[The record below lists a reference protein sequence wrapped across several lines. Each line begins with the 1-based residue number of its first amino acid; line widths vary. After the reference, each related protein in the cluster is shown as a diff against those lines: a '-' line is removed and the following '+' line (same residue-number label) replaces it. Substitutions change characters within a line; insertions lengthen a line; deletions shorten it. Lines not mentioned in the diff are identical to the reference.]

1 MSPHARRVRAWR
13 FTGLGARVGFLFLA
27 FLLGTGLAFY
37 GLLIAFTRS
46 WLLDQLDDRTRAVS
60 TASVNR
66 LRLPLSFGDRAGVD
80 EALADLVNQPD
91 VQGVAVYD
99 PAGRLVVARAKDGSG
114 WVAGAW
120 TPPRREARTADL
132 EITTRV
138 DAKTGLA
145 VREYARAIDS
155 APAVQGAGAEEAR
168 ELFGL
173 GAARPGLAHGRPAG
187 PATLGWLRVAASTE
201 SVRSLVR
208 TAGNASASIV
218 LLAFLIG
225 LIAISLLMRVVVGPL
240 GEAEALARE
249 IAAGNLS
256 RRLPVRGP
264 DEVGSLSA
272 SLNRMAD
279 SLDAARRETA
289 LEAGR
294 LDASAQVV
302 LAVAREVRRVN
313 EPRRAFEIV
322 ADHLQRLTACDSI
335 ALALPVAPV
344 GTRREEV
351 KIEFLKGK
359 VGGESLRPG
368 FTFSPSEVVGARPDE
383 PVATRIS
390 PTGPRRLGR
399 ALEAAGV
406 RAALAVALPM
416 PEGPPAILL
425 LVASRA
431 DCFEDWHNGVID
443 AVTTH
448 LLDALQASQ
457 LKQRLESAF
466 AELDRTRDS
475 LLRTQNL
482 RLASE
487 MASGAAHDFNNVL
500 GAILGRA
507 QLLKRQLAAGGIAGD
522 ALVRALDVIEM
533 AARDGSE
540 TVRRLRE
547 FGRTR
552 DETFAEPVDV
562 GQALNDAVEFTRT
575 RWEDEAQA
583 AGQTIKV
590 DVHTAPGLYV
600 LARPGEMREL
610 IVNLVLNA
618 NDAIGRI
625 GEIVLTADGDDAQVR
640 LAVHDDGAGM
650 APDVEARIFEPFFT
664 TKGPRGTGMGLSVVY
679 GIVQRLGGTIAVTT
693 APGRGA
699 TFLVEL
705 PRCAASGHAPS
716 LPGPPKLDAAP
727 ATLRVLVV
735 DDEPAVRDLLGDIV
749 TALGHAPTVSSEP
762 VAIAAAF
769 EPGSYDLVLT
779 DVGMPD
785 MNGWQL
791 TEALR
796 AVDPAVPIAL
806 VTGWGEQIGPEEV
819 RAAGADAVIAKPFTV
834 EDLAKILAVAEQ
846 RRLGRA
852 A

>member
-1 MSPHARRVRAWR
+1 VEGVALYDPSGR
-13 FTGLGARVGFLFLA
+13 
-27 FLLGTGLAFY
+27 
-37 GLLIAFTRS
+37 LIA
-46 WLLDQLDDRTRAVS
+46 
-60 TASVNR
+60 
-66 LRLPLSFGDRAGVD
+66 
-80 EALADLVNQPD
+80 
-91 VQGVAVYD
+91 
-99 PAGRLVVARAKDGSG
+99 ARAREGSG

-120 TPPRREARTADL
+120 TPPRREARAAGL
-132 EITTRV
+132 EIATRKN
-138 DAKTGLA
+138 ARTGIEL
-145 VREYARAIDS
+145 REYARAIDG
-155 APAVQGAGAEEAR
+155 APAARGAGAEEAG

-173 GAARPGLAHGRPAG
+173 DVPRPGLAPARPAG
-187 PATLGWLRVAASTE
+187 PATLGWLRVAASTQ
-201 SVRSLVR
+201 SVMSLLH
-208 TAGNASASIV
+208 TAANAGASIV
-218 LLAFLIG
+218 LIAFLIG
-225 LIAISLLMRVVVGPL
+225 LVAISLLMRVVVGPL
-240 GEAEALARE
+240 GEAEVLARE
-249 IAAGNLS
+249 IASGNLS

-272 SLNRMAD
+272 SLNSMAD
-279 SLDAARRETA
+279 SLDASRRQTA

-294 LDASAQVV
+294 LDASVRVV
-302 LAVAREVRRVN
+302 LGVARQVRRVS

-322 ADHLQRLTACDSI
+322 AHHLRRLTGCDSI
-335 ALALPVAPV
+335 VLALPVPPV

-351 KIEFLKGK
+351 KIEFLKGTI
-359 VGGESLRPG
+359 GEDALRPG
-368 FTFSPSEVVGARPDE
+368 FKFSPSEVVVTRPNE
-383 PVATRIS
+383 PVATRIT

-406 RAALAVALPM
+406 RAALAVALPL

-425 LVASRA
+425 LVASRP
-431 DCFEDWHNGVID
+431 DCFEDWHNNVID

-507 QLLKRQLAAGGIAGD
+507 QLLKRQHAANGLDGE

-552 DETFAEPVDV
+552 DETYAEAVDL
-562 GQALNDAVEFTRT
+562 GQAVNDAVEFTRT

-583 AGQTIKV
+583 KGQTIRV
-590 DVHTAPGLYV
+590 DAHSAPGLCV
-600 LARPGEMREL
+600 LARPGELREL
-610 IVNLVLNA
+610 IVNLLLNA
-618 NDAIGRI
+618 IDAVGVT
-625 GEIVLTADGDDAQVR
+625 GEIVLAAEGDSTSVR

-650 APDVEARIFEPFFT
+650 APEVEARIFEPFFT

-679 GIVQRLGGTIAVTT
+679 GIVQRLGGTIGVTT
-693 APGRGA
+693 SKGRGA
-699 TFLVEL
+699 TFRVEL
-705 PRCAASGHAPS
+705 PRAAATAHVPSAP
-716 LPGPPKLDAAP
+716 GAPPVEGAP
-727 ATLRVLVV
+727 VPLRVLVV

-762 VAIAAAF
+762 VVIAASF

-791 TEALR
+791 TGALR

-806 VTGWGEQIGPEEV
+806 VTGWGEEITTEEV
-819 RAAGADAVIAKPFTV
+819 KAAGADAVIAKPFTV

-846 RRLGRA
+846 HRLGRA